1 MEEEMYWEQHRRYDM
16 EYFHR
21 GPMGMMGPRGPF
33 MGGPGPM
40 VHACQLCCSVSVP
53 SSASVLYSC
62 VKRGCFESKG
72 VNVLPVETL
81 LHCTLE
87 KLGRGLG
94 LGNEVEWEI

>member
-1 MEEEMYWEQHRRYDM
+1 M
-16 EYFHR
+16 
-21 GPMGMMGPRGPF
+21 P
-33 MGGPGPM
+33 
-40 VHACQLCCSVSVP
+40 VSCAVLC
-53 SSASVLYSC
+53 LYQALLRCCFC

-72 VNVLPVETL
+72 VNVLAVETL